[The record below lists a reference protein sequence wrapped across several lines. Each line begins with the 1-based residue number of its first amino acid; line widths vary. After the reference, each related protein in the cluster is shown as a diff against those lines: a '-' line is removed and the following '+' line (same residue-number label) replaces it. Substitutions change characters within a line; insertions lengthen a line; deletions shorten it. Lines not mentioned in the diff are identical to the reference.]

1 MTKKKFSI
9 VLGVSIIAALLGIL
23 AMYQE
28 GALSS
33 VTDSS
38 SQSQNVQDRTPKD
51 VEPQAYR
58 ITTDCEL
65 VYALSYGVY
74 PNDEK
79 LPEFKIM
86 DLIAKYP
93 QEFAPWREIM
103 EDPTQRDDFFSKPL
117 PSDFGEVLVVA
128 MMIETSISPSLKETA
143 MIIVDPLGKLKMTE
157 EFEEHSCQPY
167 FDSRKSQ

>member
-1 MTKKKFSI
+1 M
-9 VLGVSIIAALLGIL
+9 LGVGIIAALIGISFL
-23 AMYQE
+23 YQE
-28 GALSS
+28 LISS
-33 VTDSS
+33 DAADNS
-38 SQSQNVQDRTPKD
+38 SQGQSIREAAKN

-79 LPEFKIM
+79 LPEFKMM